1 MKNYLTYLIIAGG
14 LYYFYANKKKQDQL
28 KQLQIKP
35 LEPIETKPK
44 ILKNIA
50 KKVIPKVLP
59 VIQNLEKRFNLNS
72 TQNLFEKFAKEKKAQ
87 ELIDYQ
93 IRLKTPNSGQF
104 VKPGA
109 FNFNKAIKGM
119 NTFPDLC

>member
-14 LYYFYANKKKQDQL
+14 LYYYFANKKKQDQL

-59 VIQNLEKRFNLNS
+59 VIQKNFN
-72 TQNLFEKFAKEKKAQ
+72 EKFNPLSFQSKLINKDFLQKVKDFKETKKPYNFQ
-87 ELIDYQ
+87 YL
-93 IRLKTPNSGQF
+93 R
-104 VKPGA
+104 PGT
-109 FNFNKAIKGM
+109 IKG
-119 NTFPDLC
+119 TFPDLC